1 MKNRI
6 LYFLSTAFFL
16 LACNSNAQNVDAN
29 TFEQKIKAG
38 GVQVLDV
45 RTAGEYSGSHLKNVM
60 LADWTDK
67 AQFAERTKYLDKN
80 KTLLVYCA
88 AGGRSGQAAE
98 WLKEQGF
105 KEVVNRSGQA
115 AEWLKEQGFKEVV
128 NLQGGITAWNAAGK
142 PVVREGGAVELSTT
156 AFNATI
162 SSNSLVLVDVG
173 AAWCPPCKM
182 MEPILDE
189 LSKTLQGKYTLF
201 KVDGGND
208 VTVMK
213 QLGATVLPTFMVYKN
228 GKLSW
233 KKEGI
238 VSLQELKEALTK

>member
-6 LYFLSTAFFL
+6 FCTLNAALFF

-29 TFEQKIKAG
+29 TFEQKIIAG

-60 LADWTDK
+60 LADWTNK
-67 AQFAERTKYLDKN
+67 AQFEERVKYLDKN

-88 AGGRSGQAAE
+88 AGGRSGQAA
-98 WLKEQGF
+98 
-105 KEVVNRSGQA
+105 V
-115 AEWLKEQGFKEVV
+115 WLKEQGFKEVV

-142 PVVREGGAVELSTT
+142 PVVREGGAVELSTA
-156 AFNATI
+156 AFNATVA
-162 SSNSLVLVDVG
+162 SSGIVLVDIG
-173 AAWCPPCKM
+173 AAWCPPCKK

-189 LSKTLQGKYTLF
+189 LSKILQGKYTLL

-213 QLGATVLPTFMVYKN
+213 ELGAAVLPTFMVYKN

-238 VSLQELKEALTK
+238 VSLEELKSALTQ

>member
-88 AGGRSGQAAE
+88 AGGRSGQAAV

-105 KEVVNRSGQA
+105 KD
-115 AEWLKEQGFKEVV
+115 VV

-162 SSNSLVLVDVG
+162 SSNNLVLVDVG
-173 AAWCPPCKM
+173 AAWCPPCRK
-182 MEPILDE
+182 MEPVLE
-189 LSKTLQGKYTLF
+189 ALAKELQGKYTLL

-208 VTVMK
+208 ATVMK
-213 QLGATVLPTFMVYKN
+213 EIGAAVLPTYMVYKN

>member
-1 MKNRI
+1 MKNRFFCT
-6 LYFLSTAFFL
+6 LTAALFF

-29 TFEQKIKAG
+29 AFEQKINGG

-60 LADWTDK
+60 LADWTNK
-67 AQFAERTKYLDKN
+67 AQFEERVKYLDKN

-88 AGGRSGQAAE
+88 AGGRSGQAA
-98 WLKEQGF
+98 
-105 KEVVNRSGQA
+105 V
-115 AEWLKEQGFKEVV
+115 WLKEQGFKEVV

-142 PVVREGGAVELSTT
+142 PVVREGGAVELSTA

-162 SSNSLVLVDVG
+162 ASSGIVLVDIG
-173 AAWCPPCKM
+173 ATWCPPCKK

-189 LSKTLQGKYTLF
+189 LSKTLQGKYTLL

-213 QLGATVLPTFMVYKN
+213 ELGAAVLPTFMVYKN

-238 VSLQELKEALTK
+238 ATLEELKSALTQ

>member
-1 MKNRI
+1 MDMKNRFFCT
-6 LYFLSTAFFL
+6 LTAALFF

-29 TFEQKIKAG
+29 AFEQKINAG

-45 RTAGEYSGSHLKNVM
+45 RTAGEYNGSHLKNVM
-60 LADWTDK
+60 LADWTNK
-67 AQFAERTKYLDKN
+67 AQFEERVKYLDKN

-88 AGGRSGQAAE
+88 AGGRSGQAA
-98 WLKEQGF
+98 
-105 KEVVNRSGQA
+105 V
-115 AEWLKEQGFKEVV
+115 WLKEQGFKEVV

-142 PVVREGGAVELSTT
+142 PVVREGGAVELSTA

-162 SSNSLVLVDVG
+162 ASSGIVLVDIG
-173 AAWCPPCKM
+173 AAWCPPCKK
-182 MEPILDE
+182 MEPILDA
-189 LSKTLQGKYTLF
+189 LSKTMQGKYTLL

-208 VTVMK
+208 ATVMK
-213 QLGATVLPTFMVYKN
+213 ELGASVLPTFMVYKN

-238 VSLQELKEALTK
+238 ATLEELKSALTQ

>member
-6 LYFLSTAFFL
+6 FCTLTAALFF

-29 TFEQKIKAG
+29 AFEQKINAG

-60 LADWTDK
+60 LADWTNK
-67 AQFAERTKYLDKN
+67 AQFEERVKYLDKN

-88 AGGRSGQAAE
+88 AGGRSGQAA
-98 WLKEQGF
+98 
-105 KEVVNRSGQA
+105 V
-115 AEWLKEQGFKEVV
+115 WLKEQGFKEVV

-142 PVVREGGAVELSTT
+142 PVVREGGAVELSTA

-162 SSNSLVLVDVG
+162 ASSGIVLVDIG
-173 AAWCPPCKM
+173 ATWCPPCKK

-189 LSKTLQGKYTLF
+189 LSKTLQGKYTLL

-213 QLGATVLPTFMVYKN
+213 ELGAAVLPTFMVYKN

-238 VSLQELKEALTK
+238 ATLEELKSALTQ

>member
-1 MKNRI
+1 MKNRFFCT
-6 LYFLSTAFFL
+6 LTAALFF

-29 TFEQKIKAG
+29 AFEQKINAG

-60 LADWTDK
+60 LADWTNK
-67 AQFAERTKYLDKN
+67 AQFEERVKYLDKN

-88 AGGRSGQAAE
+88 AGGRSGQAA
-98 WLKEQGF
+98 
-105 KEVVNRSGQA
+105 V
-115 AEWLKEQGFKEVV
+115 WLKEQGFKEVV

-142 PVVREGGAVELSTT
+142 PVVREGGAVELSTA

-162 SSNSLVLVDVG
+162 ASSGIVLVDIG
-173 AAWCPPCKM
+173 ATWCPPCKK

-189 LSKTLQGKYTLF
+189 LSKTLQGKYTLL

-213 QLGATVLPTFMVYKN
+213 ELGAAVLPTFMVYKN

-238 VSLQELKEALTK
+238 ATLEELKSALTQ

>member
-1 MKNRI
+1 MNMKNRFFCI
-6 LYFLSTAFFL
+6 LVAAFFM
-16 LACNSNAQNVDAN
+16 ASCSSNAQNVDAN
-29 TFEQKIKAG
+29 TFEQKINAG

-98 WLKEQGF
+98 WLKEQGY
-105 KEVVNRSGQA
+105 
-115 AEWLKEQGFKEVV
+115 KEVV

-162 SSNSLVLVDVG
+162 SSNNLVLVDVG
-173 AAWCPPCKM
+173 AAWCPPCKK
-182 MEPILDE
+182 MEPVLEALAKE
-189 LSKTLQGKYTLF
+189 LRGKYTLL

-208 VTVMK
+208 ATVMK
-213 QLGATVLPTFMVYKN
+213 EIGAAVLPTFMVYKN

-238 VSLQELKEALTK
+238 VTLQELKEALIK

>member
-1 MKNRI
+1 
-6 LYFLSTAFFL
+6 
-16 LACNSNAQNVDAN
+16 
-29 TFEQKIKAG
+29 
-38 GVQVLDV
+38 
-45 RTAGEYSGSHLKNVM
+45 M
-60 LADWTDK
+60 LADWTNK
-67 AQFAERTKYLDKN
+67 AQFEERVKYLDKN

-88 AGGRSGQAAE
+88 AGGRSGQAA
-98 WLKEQGF
+98 
-105 KEVVNRSGQA
+105 V
-115 AEWLKEQGFKEVV
+115 WLKEQGFKEVV

-142 PVVREGGAVELSTT
+142 PVVREGGAVELSTA

-162 SSNSLVLVDVG
+162 ASSGIVLVDIG
-173 AAWCPPCKM
+173 AAWCPPCKK

-189 LSKTLQGKYTLF
+189 LSKTLQGKYTLL

-213 QLGATVLPTFMVYKN
+213 ELGAAVLPTFMVYKN

-238 VSLQELKEALTK
+238 ATLEELKSALTQ

>member
-6 LYFLSTAFFL
+6 LYFLSTTFFL
-16 LACNSNAQNVDAN
+16 LACNSNAQNVDAG
-29 TFEQKIKAG
+29 TFEQKINAG

-105 KEVVNRSGQA
+105 KEVVN
-115 AEWLKEQGFKEVV
+115 
-128 NLQGGITAWNAAGK
+128 LQGGITAWNAAGK
-142 PVVREGGAVELSTT
+142 PVVREGGAVELSSTV
-156 AFNATI
+156 FNATI
-162 SSNSLVLVDVG
+162 SSNNLVLVDVG
-173 AAWCPPCKM
+173 AAWCPPCRK
-182 MEPILDE
+182 MEPVLE
-189 LSKTLQGKYTLF
+189 ALAKEFQGKYTLL

-208 VTVMK
+208 ATVMK
-213 QLGATVLPTFMVYKN
+213 EIGAAVLPTYMVYKN

-238 VSLQELKEALTK
+238 VSLQELKEALIK

>member
-1 MKNRI
+1 MHMKNRFFCT
-6 LYFLSTAFFL
+6 LTAALFF

-29 TFEQKIKAG
+29 AFEQKINAG

-60 LADWTDK
+60 LADWTNK
-67 AQFAERTKYLDKN
+67 AQFEERVKYLDKN

-88 AGGRSGQAAE
+88 AGGRSGQAA
-98 WLKEQGF
+98 
-105 KEVVNRSGQA
+105 V
-115 AEWLKEQGFKEVV
+115 WLKEQGFKEVV

-142 PVVREGGAVELSTT
+142 PVVREGGAVELSTA

-162 SSNSLVLVDVG
+162 ASSGIVLVDIG
-173 AAWCPPCKM
+173 AAWCPPCKK

-189 LSKTLQGKYTLF
+189 LSKTLQGKYTLL

-213 QLGATVLPTFMVYKN
+213 ELGAAVLPTFMVYKN

-238 VSLQELKEALTK
+238 ATLEELKSALTQ

>member
-16 LACNSNAQNVDAN
+16 LSCNSNAQNVDAN
-29 TFEQKIKAG
+29 TFEQKINAG

-88 AGGRSGQAAE
+88 AGGRSGQAAV

-105 KEVVNRSGQA
+105 KD
-115 AEWLKEQGFKEVV
+115 VV
-128 NLQGGITAWNAAGK
+128 NLQGGITSWNAAGK

-156 AFNATI
+156 AFNTTI
-162 SSNSLVLVDVG
+162 SSNNLVLVDVG
-173 AAWCPPCKM
+173 AAWCPPCRK
-182 MEPILDE
+182 MEPVLE
-189 LSKTLQGKYTLF
+189 ALAKELQGKYTLL

-208 VTVMK
+208 ATVMK
-213 QLGATVLPTFMVYKN
+213 EIGAAVLPTYMVYKN

-238 VSLQELKEALTK
+238 VSLQELKEVLTK

>member
-6 LYFLSTAFFL
+6 LYFLSTTFFL

-29 TFEQKIKAG
+29 TFEQKINAG

-105 KEVVNRSGQA
+105 KEVVN
-115 AEWLKEQGFKEVV
+115 
-128 NLQGGITAWNAAGK
+128 LQGGITAWNAAGK
-142 PVVREGGAVELSTT
+142 PVVREGGAVELSSTV
-156 AFNATI
+156 FNATI
-162 SSNSLVLVDVG
+162 SSNNLVLVDVG
-173 AAWCPPCKM
+173 AAWCPPCRK
-182 MEPILDE
+182 MEPVLE
-189 LSKTLQGKYTLF
+189 ALAKELQGKYTLL

-208 VTVMK
+208 ATVMK
-213 QLGATVLPTFMVYKN
+213 EIGAAVLPTYMVYKN

>member
-1 MKNRI
+1 MDMKNRFFCT
-6 LYFLSTAFFL
+6 LTAALFF

-29 TFEQKIKAG
+29 AFEQKINAG

-45 RTAGEYSGSHLKNVM
+45 RTAGEYNGSHLKNVM
-60 LADWTDK
+60 LADWTNK
-67 AQFAERTKYLDKN
+67 AQFEERVKYLDKN

-88 AGGRSGQAAE
+88 AGGRSGQAA
-98 WLKEQGF
+98 
-105 KEVVNRSGQA
+105 V
-115 AEWLKEQGFKEVV
+115 WLKEQGFKEVV

-142 PVVREGGAVELSTT
+142 PVVREGGAVELSTA

-162 SSNSLVLVDVG
+162 ASSGIVLVDIG
-173 AAWCPPCKM
+173 ATWCPPCKK

-189 LSKTLQGKYTLF
+189 LSKTLQGKYTLL

-213 QLGATVLPTFMVYKN
+213 ELGAAVLPTFMVYKN

-238 VSLQELKEALTK
+238 VSLEELKSALTQ

>member
-1 MKNRI
+1 MHMKNRI
-6 LYFLSTAFFL
+6 FCTLTAALFF

-29 TFEQKIKAG
+29 TFEQKINAG

-60 LADWTDK
+60 LADWTNK
-67 AQFAERTKYLDKN
+67 AQFEERVKYLDKN

-88 AGGRSGQAAE
+88 AGGRSGQAA
-98 WLKEQGF
+98 
-105 KEVVNRSGQA
+105 V
-115 AEWLKEQGFKEVV
+115 WLKEQGFKEVV

-142 PVVREGGAVELSTT
+142 PVVREGGAVELSTA

-162 SSNSLVLVDVG
+162 ASSGIVLVDIG
-173 AAWCPPCKM
+173 AAWCPPCKK

-189 LSKTLQGKYTLF
+189 LSKILQGKYTLL

-213 QLGATVLPTFMVYKN
+213 ELGAAVLPTFMVYKN

-238 VSLQELKEALTK
+238 ATLEELKSALTQ

>member
-1 MKNRI
+1 MDMKNRFFCT
-6 LYFLSTAFFL
+6 LTAALFF

-29 TFEQKIKAG
+29 AFEQKINAG

-60 LADWTDK
+60 LADWTNK
-67 AQFAERTKYLDKN
+67 AQFEERVKYLDKN

-88 AGGRSGQAAE
+88 AGGRSGQAA
-98 WLKEQGF
+98 
-105 KEVVNRSGQA
+105 V
-115 AEWLKEQGFKEVV
+115 WLKEQGFKEVV

-142 PVVREGGAVELSTT
+142 PVVREGGAVELSTA

-162 SSNSLVLVDVG
+162 ASSGIVLVDIG
-173 AAWCPPCKM
+173 AAWCPPCKK
-182 MEPILDE
+182 MEPILDA
-189 LSKTLQGKYTLF
+189 LSKTMQGKYTLL

-208 VTVMK
+208 ATVMK
-213 QLGATVLPTFMVYKN
+213 ELGATVLPTFMVYKN

-238 VSLQELKEALTK
+238 ATLEELKSALTQ

>member
-1 MKNRI
+1 MHMKNRFFCI
-6 LYFLSTAFFL
+6 LTAALFF
-16 LACNSNAQNVDAN
+16 LACNSNAQNVDVNA
-29 TFEQKIKAG
+29 FEQKINAG

-45 RTAGEYSGSHLKNVM
+45 RTAGEYNGSHLKNVM

-67 AQFAERTKYLDKN
+67 VQFAERVKYLDKN

-88 AGGRSGQAAE
+88 AGGRSGQAA
-98 WLKEQGF
+98 
-105 KEVVNRSGQA
+105 V
-115 AEWLKEQGFKEVV
+115 WLKEQGFKEVV
-128 NLQGGITAWNAAGK
+128 NLQGGITAWNTAGK
-142 PVVREGGAVELSTT
+142 PVVREGGAVELSSA

-162 SSNSLVLVDVG
+162 ASSGIVLVDIG
-173 AAWCPPCKM
+173 AAWCPPCKK

-189 LSKTLQGKYTLF
+189 LSKSMQGKYTLL

-208 VTVMK
+208 VAVMK
-213 QLGATVLPTFMVYKN
+213 EIGATVLPTFMVYKN

-238 VSLQELKEALTK
+238 VTLEELKSALTK

>member
-6 LYFLSTAFFL
+6 FYFLSTTFFL
-16 LACNSNAQNVDAN
+16 LACNSNAQNVDAA
-29 TFEQKIKAG
+29 TFEQKINAG

-88 AGGRSGQAAE
+88 AGGRSGQAAV

-105 KEVVNRSGQA
+105 KD
-115 AEWLKEQGFKEVV
+115 VV
-128 NLQGGITAWNAAGK
+128 NLQGGITSWNAAGK
-142 PVVREGGAVELSTT
+142 PVVREGGAVELSTA

-162 SSNSLVLVDVG
+162 SSNNLVLVDVG
-173 AAWCPPCKM
+173 ATWCPPCRK
-182 MEPILDE
+182 MEPVLE
-189 LSKTLQGKYTLF
+189 ALAKELQGKYTLL
-201 KVDGGND
+201 KVDGGN
-208 VTVMK
+208 
-213 QLGATVLPTFMVYKN
+213 
-228 GKLSW
+228 
-233 KKEGI
+233 
-238 VSLQELKEALTK
+238 

>member
-6 LYFLSTAFFL
+6 FYFLSTTFFL
-16 LACNSNAQNVDAN
+16 LACNSNAQNVDAA
-29 TFEQKIKAG
+29 TFEQKINAG

-88 AGGRSGQAAE
+88 AGGRSGQAAV

-105 KEVVNRSGQA
+105 KD
-115 AEWLKEQGFKEVV
+115 VV
-128 NLQGGITAWNAAGK
+128 NLQGGITSWNAAGK
-142 PVVREGGAVELSTT
+142 PVVREGGAVELSTA

-162 SSNSLVLVDVG
+162 SSNNLVLVDVG
-173 AAWCPPCKM
+173 ATWCPPCRK
-182 MEPILDE
+182 MEPVLE
-189 LSKTLQGKYTLF
+189 ALAKELQGKYTLL

-208 VTVMK
+208 ATVMK
-213 QLGATVLPTFMVYKN
+213 EIGAAVLPTYMVYKN

>member
-29 TFEQKIKAG
+29 TFEQKINAG

-105 KEVVNRSGQA
+105 KEVVN
-115 AEWLKEQGFKEVV
+115 
-128 NLQGGITAWNAAGK
+128 LQGGITAWNAAGK
-142 PVVREGGAVELSTT
+142 PVVREGGAVELSTA

-162 SSNSLVLVDVG
+162 SSNNLVLVDVG
-173 AAWCPPCKM
+173 AAWCPPCRK
-182 MEPILDE
+182 MEPVLE
-189 LSKTLQGKYTLF
+189 ALAKELQGKYTLL

-208 VTVMK
+208 ATVMK
-213 QLGATVLPTFMVYKN
+213 EIGAAVLPTYMVYKN

>member
-1 MKNRI
+1 MKNRFFCT
-6 LYFLSTAFFL
+6 LTAALFF

-29 TFEQKIKAG
+29 TFQQKIIVG

-60 LADWTDK
+60 LADWTNK
-67 AQFAERTKYLDKN
+67 AQFEERVKYLDKN

-88 AGGRSGQAAE
+88 AGGRSGQAA
-98 WLKEQGF
+98 
-105 KEVVNRSGQA
+105 V
-115 AEWLKEQGFKEVV
+115 WLKEQGFKEVV

-142 PVVREGGAVELSTT
+142 PVVREGGAVELSTA

-162 SSNSLVLVDVG
+162 ASSGIVLVDIG
-173 AAWCPPCKM
+173 AAWCPPCKK
-182 MEPILDE
+182 MEPILDA
-189 LSKTLQGKYTLF
+189 LSKTMQGKYTLL

-208 VTVMK
+208 ATVMK
-213 QLGATVLPTFMVYKN
+213 ELGATVLPTFMVYKN

-238 VSLQELKEALTK
+238 ATLEELKSALTQ

>member
-6 LYFLSTAFFL
+6 LYILSTAFF

-29 TFEQKIKAG
+29 AFEQKINAG

-60 LADWTDK
+60 LADWTNK
-67 AQFAERTKYLDKN
+67 AQFEERVKYLDKN

-88 AGGRSGQAAE
+88 AGGRSGQAA
-98 WLKEQGF
+98 
-105 KEVVNRSGQA
+105 V
-115 AEWLKEQGFKEVV
+115 WLKEQGFKEVV

-142 PVVREGGAVELSTT
+142 PVVREGGAVELSTA

-162 SSNSLVLVDVG
+162 ASSGIVLVDIG
-173 AAWCPPCKM
+173 ATWCPPCKK

-189 LSKTLQGKYTLF
+189 LSKTLQGKYTLL

-213 QLGATVLPTFMVYKN
+213 ELGAAVLPTFMVYKN

-238 VSLQELKEALTK
+238 ATLEELKSALTQ

>member
-1 MKNRI
+1 MDMKNRFFCT
-6 LYFLSTAFFL
+6 LTAALFF

-29 TFEQKIKAG
+29 AFEQKINAG

-45 RTAGEYSGSHLKNVM
+45 RTAGEYNGSHLKNVM
-60 LADWTDK
+60 LADWTNK
-67 AQFAERTKYLDKN
+67 AQFEERVKYLDKN

-88 AGGRSGQAAE
+88 AGGRSGQAA
-98 WLKEQGF
+98 
-105 KEVVNRSGQA
+105 V
-115 AEWLKEQGFKEVV
+115 WLKEQGFKEVV
-128 NLQGGITAWNAAGK
+128 NLKGGITAWNAAGK
-142 PVVREGGAVELSTT
+142 PVVREGGAVELSTA
-156 AFNATI
+156 AFNATVA
-162 SSNSLVLVDVG
+162 SSGIVLVDIG
-173 AAWCPPCKM
+173 AAWCPPCKK

-189 LSKTLQGKYTLF
+189 LSKILQGKYTLL

-213 QLGATVLPTFMVYKN
+213 ELGAAVLPTFMVYKN

-238 VSLQELKEALTK
+238 VSLEELKSALTQ

>member
-1 MKNRI
+1 MHMKNRFFCT
-6 LYFLSTAFFL
+6 LTAALFF

-29 TFEQKIKAG
+29 AFEQKINAG

-60 LADWTDK
+60 LADWTNK
-67 AQFAERTKYLDKN
+67 AQFEERVKYLDKN

-88 AGGRSGQAAE
+88 AGGRSGQAA
-98 WLKEQGF
+98 
-105 KEVVNRSGQA
+105 V
-115 AEWLKEQGFKEVV
+115 WLKEQGFKEVV

-142 PVVREGGAVELSTT
+142 PVVREGGAVELSTA

-162 SSNSLVLVDVG
+162 ASSGIVLVDIG
-173 AAWCPPCKM
+173 ATWCPPCKK

-189 LSKTLQGKYTLF
+189 LSKTLQGKYTLL

-213 QLGATVLPTFMVYKN
+213 ELGAAVLPTFMVYKN

-238 VSLQELKEALTK
+238 ATLEELKSALTQ

>member
-1 MKNRI
+1 MKNRFFCT
-6 LYFLSTAFFL
+6 LTAALFF

-29 TFEQKIKAG
+29 AFEQKIIAG

-67 AQFAERTKYLDKN
+67 AQFEERVKYLDKN

-88 AGGRSGQAAE
+88 AGGRSGQAA
-98 WLKEQGF
+98 
-105 KEVVNRSGQA
+105 V
-115 AEWLKEQGFKEVV
+115 WLKEQGFKEVV

-142 PVVREGGAVELSTT
+142 PVVREGGAVELSTA

-162 SSNSLVLVDVG
+162 ASSGIVLVDIG
-173 AAWCPPCKM
+173 ATWCPPCKK

-189 LSKTLQGKYTLF
+189 LSKTLQGKYTLL

-213 QLGATVLPTFMVYKN
+213 ELGTAVLPTFMVYKN

-238 VSLQELKEALTK
+238 ATLEELKSALTQ

>member
-6 LYFLSTAFFL
+6 FCTLNAALFF

-29 TFEQKIKAG
+29 TFEQKIIAG

-60 LADWTDK
+60 LADWTNK
-67 AQFAERTKYLDKN
+67 AQFEERVKYLDKN

-88 AGGRSGQAAE
+88 AGGRSGQAA
-98 WLKEQGF
+98 
-105 KEVVNRSGQA
+105 V
-115 AEWLKEQGFKEVV
+115 WLKEQGFKEVV
-128 NLQGGITAWNAAGK
+128 NLKGGITAWNAAGK
-142 PVVREGGAVELSTT
+142 PVVREGGAVELSTA
-156 AFNATI
+156 AFNATVA
-162 SSNSLVLVDVG
+162 SSGIVLVDIG
-173 AAWCPPCKM
+173 AAWCPPCKK

-189 LSKTLQGKYTLF
+189 LSKILQGKYTLL

-213 QLGATVLPTFMVYKN
+213 ELGAAVLPTFMVYKN

-238 VSLQELKEALTK
+238 VSLEELKSALTQ

>member
-1 MKNRI
+1 MKNRFFCT
-6 LYFLSTAFFL
+6 LTAALFF

-29 TFEQKIKAG
+29 AFEQKINAG

-60 LADWTDK
+60 LADWTNK
-67 AQFAERTKYLDKN
+67 AQFEERVKYLDKN

-88 AGGRSGQAAE
+88 AGGRSGQAA
-98 WLKEQGF
+98 
-105 KEVVNRSGQA
+105 V
-115 AEWLKEQGFKEVV
+115 WLKEQGFKEVV

-142 PVVREGGAVELSTT
+142 PVVREGGAVELSTA

-162 SSNSLVLVDVG
+162 ASSGIVLVDIG
-173 AAWCPPCKM
+173 ATWCPPCKK

-189 LSKTLQGKYTLF
+189 LSKTLQGKYTLL

-213 QLGATVLPTFMVYKN
+213 EVGAAVLPTFMVYKN

-238 VSLQELKEALTK
+238 ATLEELKSALTQ

>member
-1 MKNRI
+1 MHMKNRI
-6 LYFLSTAFFL
+6 FCTLTAALFF

-29 TFEQKIKAG
+29 AFEQKINAG

-45 RTAGEYSGSHLKNVM
+45 RTAGEYNGSHLKNVM
-60 LADWTDK
+60 LADWTNK
-67 AQFAERTKYLDKN
+67 AQFEERVKYLDKN

-88 AGGRSGQAAE
+88 AGGRSGQAA
-98 WLKEQGF
+98 
-105 KEVVNRSGQA
+105 V
-115 AEWLKEQGFKEVV
+115 WLKEQGFKEVV

-142 PVVREGGAVELSTT
+142 PVVREGGAVELSTA

-162 SSNSLVLVDVG
+162 ASSGIVLVDIG
-173 AAWCPPCKM
+173 ATWCPPCKK

-189 LSKTLQGKYTLF
+189 LSKTLQGKYTLL

-213 QLGATVLPTFMVYKN
+213 ELGAAVLPTFMVYKN

-238 VSLQELKEALTK
+238 ATLEELKSALTQ

>member
-1 MKNRI
+1 MHMKNRFFCI
-6 LYFLSTAFFL
+6 LTAALFF

-29 TFEQKIKAG
+29 AFEQKINAG

-60 LADWTDK
+60 LADWTNK
-67 AQFAERTKYLDKN
+67 AQFEERVKYLDKN

-88 AGGRSGQAAE
+88 AGGRSGQAA
-98 WLKEQGF
+98 
-105 KEVVNRSGQA
+105 V
-115 AEWLKEQGFKEVV
+115 WLKEQGFKEVV

-142 PVVREGGAVELSTT
+142 PVVREGGAVELSTA

-162 SSNSLVLVDVG
+162 ASSGIVLVDIG
-173 AAWCPPCKM
+173 AAWCPPCKK
-182 MEPILDE
+182 MEPILDA
-189 LSKTLQGKYTLF
+189 LSKTMQGKYTLL

-208 VTVMK
+208 ATVMK
-213 QLGATVLPTFMVYKN
+213 ELGASVLPTFMVYKN

-238 VSLQELKEALTK
+238 ATLEELKSALTQ

>member
-6 LYFLSTAFFL
+6 FCTLNAALFF

-29 TFEQKIKAG
+29 TFEQKIIAG

-60 LADWTDK
+60 LADWTNK
-67 AQFAERTKYLDKN
+67 AQFEERVKYLDKN

-88 AGGRSGQAAE
+88 AGGRSGQAA
-98 WLKEQGF
+98 
-105 KEVVNRSGQA
+105 V
-115 AEWLKEQGFKEVV
+115 WLKEQGFKEVV

-142 PVVREGGAVELSTT
+142 PVVREGGAVELSTA

-162 SSNSLVLVDVG
+162 ASSGIVLVDIG
-173 AAWCPPCKM
+173 ATWCPPCKK

-189 LSKTLQGKYTLF
+189 LSKTLQGKYTLL

-213 QLGATVLPTFMVYKN
+213 ELGAAVLPTFMVYKN

-238 VSLQELKEALTK
+238 VSLEELKSALTQ

>member
-1 MKNRI
+1 MHMKNRI
-6 LYFLSTAFFL
+6 FCTLTAALFF

-29 TFEQKIKAG
+29 TFEQKIIAG

-60 LADWTDK
+60 LADWTNK
-67 AQFAERTKYLDKN
+67 AQFEERVKYLDKN

-88 AGGRSGQAAE
+88 AGGRSGQAA
-98 WLKEQGF
+98 
-105 KEVVNRSGQA
+105 V
-115 AEWLKEQGFKEVV
+115 WLKEQGFKEVV
-128 NLQGGITAWNAAGK
+128 NLKGGITAWNAAGK
-142 PVVREGGAVELSTT
+142 PVVREGGAVELSTA
-156 AFNATI
+156 AFNATVA
-162 SSNSLVLVDVG
+162 SSGIVLVDIG
-173 AAWCPPCKM
+173 AAWCPPCKK

-189 LSKTLQGKYTLF
+189 LSKILQGKYTLL

-213 QLGATVLPTFMVYKN
+213 ELGAAVLPTFMVYKN

-238 VSLQELKEALTK
+238 VSLEELKSALTQ

>member
-1 MKNRI
+1 MKNRFFCT
-6 LYFLSTAFFL
+6 LTAALFF

-29 TFEQKIKAG
+29 TFEQKIIVG

-60 LADWTDK
+60 LADWTNK
-67 AQFAERTKYLDKN
+67 AQFEERVKYLDKN

-88 AGGRSGQAAE
+88 AGGRSGQAA
-98 WLKEQGF
+98 
-105 KEVVNRSGQA
+105 V
-115 AEWLKEQGFKEVV
+115 WLKEQGFKEVV

-162 SSNSLVLVDVG
+162 SSNNLVLVDVG
-173 AAWCPPCKM
+173 AAWCPPCKK
-182 MEPILDE
+182 MEPVLEALAKE
-189 LSKTLQGKYTLF
+189 LRGKYTLL

-208 VTVMK
+208 ATVMK
-213 QLGATVLPTFMVYKN
+213 EIGAAVLPTFMVYKN

-238 VSLQELKEALTK
+238 VTLQELKEALTK